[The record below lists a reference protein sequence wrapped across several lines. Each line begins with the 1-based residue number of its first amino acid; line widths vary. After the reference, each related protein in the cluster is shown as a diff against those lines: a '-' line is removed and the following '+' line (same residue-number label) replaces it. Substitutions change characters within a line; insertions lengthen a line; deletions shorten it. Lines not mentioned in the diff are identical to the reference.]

1 MRIGTQS
8 AQQGMTVV
16 ELLMVVAI
24 IAIIAAVAV
33 PSVRGYSARAK
44 VSEAVVALSN
54 CRTVIHEIYLSG
66 SDIPAVDSWGCEAE
80 QPSRFVERIR
90 VTDDGLVRLTLSNLI
105 GDGRLAIHDITL
117 MPLNGAGNPMT
128 ENDLGTPVRRWRCGA
143 QVDGT
148 DVKLDLLPTN
158 CRG

>member
-1 MRIGTQS
+1 MRIGTQN
-8 AQQGMTVV
+8 AQKGMTIV
-16 ELLMVVAI
+16 EVLMVVAI
-24 IAIIAAVAV
+24 IAIIAAVV
-33 PSVRGYSARAK
+33 MPNVRSYSARAK
-44 VSEAVVALSN
+44 VSEAVLSLSN

-66 SDIPAVDSWGCEAE
+66 AEIPAVDSWGCEAE

-117 MPLNGAGNPMT
+117 MPLNSAGNPMSDT
-128 ENDLGTPVRRWRCGA
+128 DLGTPVRRWRCGA
-143 QVDGT
+143 QTDGT
-148 DVKLDLLPTN
+148 DVKLDLLPSS